1 MAAAT
6 GLLFSASAYTAH
18 GTDLRSGRRL
28 RLTELI
34 ATEAG
39 RVEDLAAEAR
49 RIQDEVDAAT
59 AEAASRDAGVM
70 RAQRGLSGVGSA
82 VGLSAVS
89 GPGVLVTLDDAPRGR
104 SGQARPGNPAP
115 DDLVVHEQDV
125 LAVIN
130 ALWAGGAEAVS
141 VMGDRLINTSA
152 VRCVGNT
159 LLLHGRVYSPPFRIA
174 GIGPTRPARRRSGRG
189 TRGAAVPRL
198 RDGVRARLLGE
209 PQRADRD
216 AGVLRAGLPRPQPTG
231 DVMAHRIMRG
241 VGETFITIG
250 IVILLFCGYELWFT
264 GTRDRARAAA
274 AAGGHHATCG
284 PTAAAATTRPSPTSR
299 WAAGSR
305 SCGSRPSAAAGP
317 RSWSRASRS
326 RTSRRGRGTTP
337 RRSCPGR
344 SATS

>member
-1 MAAAT
+1 MAVAT

-39 RVEDLAAEAR
+39 RVEELAAEAR

-82 VGLSAVS
+82 VGLSPVT

-104 SGQARPGNPAP
+104 SGQSRPGNPAP

-174 GIGPTRPARRRSGRG
+174 GIGPTGRLL
-189 TRGAAVPRL
+189 AALDAAP
-198 RDGVRARLLGE
+198 GVRLFRGYVAAYGLGYAVNRSARIAM
-209 PQRADRD
+209 PA
-216 AGVLRAGLPRPQPTG
+216 
-231 DVMAHRIMRG
+231 
-241 VGETFITIG
+241 
-250 IVILLFCGYELWFT
+250 YS
-264 GTRDRARAAA
+264 
-274 AAGGHHATCG
+274 G
-284 PTAAAATTRPSPTSR
+284 PVSLVH
-299 WAAGSR
+299 
-305 SCGSRPSAAAGP
+305 
-317 RSWSRASRS
+317 
-326 RTSRRGRGTTP
+326 SRRVT
-337 RRSCPGR
+337 
-344 SATS
+344 